1 MSKVIGVN
9 GAQTSRLQEAKWGTM
24 EWLVEDALV
33 DGADLSVARMTL
45 NAEACAERHCHPN
58 CNEVIHVIHGSV
70 EQSVGD
76 RRFTMQAGD
85 TVFIARGSS
94 HQSRNIGLGD
104 AIMIVSYSAGERIY
118 ETLRESQPDER

>member
-1 MSKVIGVN
+1 MSETIAVTRATGLIGRHLVN
-9 GAQTSRLQEAKWGTM
+9 CLLTDGYEVRALARRQNDGLPAS
-24 EWLVEDALV
+24 VE
-33 DGADLSVARMTL
+33 
-45 NAEACAERHCHPN
+45 
-58 CNEVIHVIHGSV
+58 VIHGSV